1 MNNHHI
7 ANLLWADDDSTLML
21 KPLQWGLERGG
32 FRIWP
37 ATSYA
42 EAMELLDTA
51 PEPFESLL
59 VDTILP
65 RAEPGTLHPFTG
77 LTLAT
82 HAAHKGVR
90 SVVFLSVVAQSEVGE
105 QYEEIVRAYPTVH
118 FHYVNKLFL
127 LEPYAIEN
135 LIASLKSHTS
145 S

>member
-1 MNNHHI
+1 MNSRHI

-37 ATSYA
+37 STSYA
-42 EAMELLDTA
+42 EALEKLDTA

-77 LTLAT
+77 LTLAA
-82 HAAHKGVR
+82 HAAQQGVR
-90 SVVFLSVVAQSEVGE
+90 SIVFLSVVAQSEVGE
-105 QYEEIVRAYPTVH
+105 QYEEIVKAYRNVR

-135 LIASLKSHTS
+135 LIDLLKSHTS